1 MNAYPKPITDLVKEL
16 MRLPGIGEKSA
27 LRMGLFLLHLEE
39 RDVKSLG
46 TAILQL
52 RERIT
57 LCTECN
63 TFTDQEVCGI
73 CSDARRDHHVICVV
87 EEPGDLLALEKTGH
101 YRGVYHVLNGVLSP
115 LEGVGPE
122 QLKIDS
128 LMRRARSEE
137 VTEIILATNPT
148 VEGEATANYLYD
160 RLKDLSVRVTRIA
173 SGIPVGGDMKFADTM
188 TLKRAFDGR
197 SRM

>member
-1 MNAYPKPITDLVKEL
+1 MSNRWER
-16 MRLPGIGEKSA
+16 RL
-27 LRMGLFLLHLEE
+27 
-39 RDVKSLG
+39 
-46 TAILQL
+46 LQL

-57 LCTECN
+57 FCTECH

-73 CSDARRDHHVICVV
+73 CRDAATGPPCYLRGGGAGGPAGHGRERGLPGGVPRTHGVI
-87 EEPGDLLALEKTGH
+87 
-101 YRGVYHVLNGVLSP
+101 SP

-137 VTEIILATNPT
+137 MTEIIMATNPT

-160 RLKDLSVRVTRIA
+160 RLKDLSVAGEPELRRVFRWAAT
-173 SGIPVGGDMKFADTM
+173 
-188 TLKRAFDGR
+188 
-197 SRM
+197 